1 MGSEGRLRSGEGEG
15 AVERRTGGREGRR
28 EGREGEG
35 VGREGEGVGR
45 EGGKGG
51 GVTQIIEYPH
61 IKLFRNTYMYMVQSI
76 PVGRE
81 CLQSHQEMETL
92 AQDRHCL

>member
-1 MGSEGRLRSGEGEG
+1 MGSEGRLKSGEGEG
-15 AVERRTGGREGRR
+15 AVERRTGGEKEGGRGGREREWGGREGR
-28 EGREGEG
+28 G
-35 VGREGEGVGR
+35 
-45 EGGKGG
+45 GG
-51 GVTQIIEYPH
+51 GVTKIIEYPH
-61 IKLFRNTYMYMVQSI
+61 IKLLRNTYMYMVQSI